1 MPPVFYCNGTT
12 RTVVRYDV
20 FSERVEKREI
30 AGLPQEF
37 SGNNNWVALS
47 ESKIMICGEM
57 VDFIGQPD
65 CYIYDFKE
73 DSLIKKADMI

>member
-1 MPPVFYCNGTT
+1 M
-12 RTVVRYDV
+12 
-20 FSERVEKREI
+20 
-30 AGLPQEF
+30 
-37 SGNNNWVALS
+37 ALS
-47 ESKIMICGEM
+47 EIKIMICGEM